1 MNAKHFKPGS
11 LTVSRDRGK
20 VTLLKAGGGALS
32 TAKYNVVDV

>member
-20 VTLLKAGGGALS
+20 VTGGGALS